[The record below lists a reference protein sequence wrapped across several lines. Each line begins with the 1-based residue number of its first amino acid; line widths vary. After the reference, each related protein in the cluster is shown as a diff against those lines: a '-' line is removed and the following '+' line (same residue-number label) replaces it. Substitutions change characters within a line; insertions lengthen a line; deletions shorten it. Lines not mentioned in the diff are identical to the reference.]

1 MKKSYL
7 LFLSAF
13 LLAVLVACGP
23 SEGIETATPERT
35 EPEVEGEE
43 IIPRP
48 TITPVPSDEGA
59 ESLPEATE
67 AVEEYPPPPAP
78 AAQPEA
84 VYPGEE
90 ESTWI
95 ILPVGIQCEGDG
107 PYSDLDEA
115 VLALDEAGVIVVDQT
130 TIELA
135 VPQACGQPTSE
146 HFRVQILAAGLP
158 QAENLG
164 WHLESE

>member
-13 LLAVLVACGP
+13 LLAVLAACGP
-23 SEGIETATPERT
+23 SEGLETTTPERT

-48 TITPVPSDEGA
+48 TITPVTGDEGA
-59 ESLPEATE
+59 ETLPEATE
-67 AVEEYPPPPAP
+67 ASEEYPPPSAP
-78 AAQPEA
+78 IVQPEA

-90 ESTWI
+90 EATWI
-95 ILPVGIQCEGDG
+95 VLPVGIQCEGDG

-164 WHLESE
+164 WQLESE